1 MLPLR
6 TLLLLTLCASI
17 TACGQDAPRPP
28 LLDPDP
34 PVGRDSRPTNN
45 SCVAPALG
53 TSGSGS
59 FRLEAAFPALPS
71 VERLVWLT
79 HPPGDDSALY
89 ALSQSG
95 VIHRFENRADVDSS
109 SIALDISS
117 RTLSSGEQGLL
128 GLAFHPQFASNR
140 LAYLYYSVAS
150 PARSRISRMTV
161 NGDGSFDAASETVI
175 LEVNQPFSNHN
186 GGHIA
191 FGPDGLLYIGLGDGG
206 SGGDPEGH
214 GQNTQTLL
222 GSMLRIDV
230 DNSSGARP
238 YAIPADNPFA
248 DGAGGQPEIYAWGLR
263 NPYRWS
269 FDRLTGELWAGDV
282 GQNAYEEISIIQR
295 GGNYG
300 WNRLEGTHC
309 YPSDPCDSSG
319 TVLPVAEYGRA
330 AGTSVTGG
338 VVYRGSAIPGLRGR
352 YLFGD
357 FVDRRVW
364 AVDRDAGEVTAAD
377 AVLDAGFNISGF
389 SEDVDGEV
397 FVLNY
402 GGSIHR
408 VLPPVDAPPN
418 DDETVPEQ
426 LSETGC
432 VNMENPRI
440 PPQNTVSYAP
450 IAAFWS
456 DGASKYRA
464 AALPDGERIAVDD
477 EGDFELPVGSVLV
490 KHFERDG
497 RIFETRLFMRHNAN
511 VDGWQGYSY
520 RWNEAGDEAILL
532 PDSLDE
538 NVAGQAWHY
547 PSRQEC
553 LDCHTEVAGRSLGLE
568 SQQLNQAITYPETG
582 IEAQQFDTLEHI
594 NWMAQDFSVAQ
605 RSQALVDPLG
615 EANLESRA
623 RAYLHTNCAMCHQP
637 GGPVPGSMD
646 LRAQTALRDMNICDE
661 VPASGD
667 LGIADARLLAPGDP
681 DRSILAIRMAREDE
695 NQMPPIARRVV
706 DAEGVALMRE
716 WISGLSACP

>member
-1 MLPLR
+1 MPLMR
-6 TLLLLTLCASI
+6 GCTLLILVVGLF
-17 TACGQDAPRPP
+17 ACGGDGRSARGEETA
-28 LLDPDP
+28 
-34 PVGRDSRPTNN
+34 VGRQVRPANTA
-45 SCVAPALG
+45 CVAPALPAD
-53 TSGSGS
+53 GSRE
-59 FRLEAAFPALPS
+59 FRLALAFPDLPAI
-71 VERLVWLT
+71 ERLVWLS
-79 HPPGDDSALY
+79 HPPGDDAVLY

-95 VIHRFENRADVDSS
+95 VIHRFAHRDDVASS
-109 SIALDISS
+109 SVVLDIRS

-128 GLAFHPQFASNR
+128 GLAFHPDFASNR

-150 PARSRISRMTV
+150 PARSRISRMRVETDGRFDTDSEVTV
-161 NGDGSFDAASETVI
+161 
-175 LEVNQPFSNHN
+175 LEINQPFSNHN
-186 GGHIA
+186 GGHLA
-191 FGPDGLLYIGLGDGG
+191 FGPDGFLYIGLGDGG

-230 DNSSGARP
+230 DNSSGGRP

-248 DGAGGQPEIYAWGLR
+248 DGNGGQPEIYAWGLR

-309 YPSDPCDSSG
+309 YPGDPCDSSG

-330 AGTSVTGG
+330 AGRSVTGG

-357 FVDRRVW
+357 FVDRLVW

-389 SEDVDGEV
+389 SEDADGEV

-408 VLPPVDAPPN
+408 VLPPVDAPPS
-418 DDETVPEQ
+418 DDEVVSEQ

-432 VNMENPRI
+432 VNMDNPRI

-464 AALPDGERIAVDD
+464 AALADGEQITVDD
-477 EGDFELPVGSVLV
+477 DGDFELPVGTVLV
-490 KHFERDG
+490 KHFERNG

-520 RWNEAGDEAILL
+520 RWNEAGDEAFLL

-538 NVAGQAWHY
+538 TVAGQPWHY
-547 PSRQEC
+547 PSREEC
-553 LDCHTEVAGRSLGLE
+553 LDCHTDSAGRSLGLE
-568 SQQLNQAITYPETG
+568 TQQLNQAITYPETG
-582 IEAQQFDTLEHI
+582 LQAHQLDTLEHI
-594 NWMAQDFSVAQ
+594 DWMHQDFSVAQ
-605 RSQALVDPLG
+605 RNQALIDPYGDGKL
-615 EANLESRA
+615 EARA

-646 LRAQTALRDMNICDE
+646 LRAQTALANMNICDD
-661 VPASGD
+661 VPTSGD
-667 LGIADARLLAPGDP
+667 LGIANARLLAPGDP
-681 DRSILAIRMAREDE
+681 DRSILAVRMAREDE
-695 NQMPPIARRVV
+695 NQMPPIARRLV
-706 DAEGVALMRE
+706 DAEGVALMRA
-716 WISGLSACP
+716 WISGLAACP